1 MRRIKWITA
10 GLALLL
16 LFVGGCTRALP
27 SATGAGDWLK
37 EIPIVG
43 EWAAAQDGTL
53 YVHCLDIGQGDAILI
68 EWRGRWTMIDT
79 GDVEHR
85 AQIADYLDR
94 YSVKRLEQ
102 LIITHPDGDHL
113 GGAYAVLRHVPVG
126 RVYDNGQEK
135 LNYMYR
141 TYLRTLARTGV
152 KRTTARKDDVIDLD
166 DGATLTLMGPPQP
179 LLTRK
184 AGKADYNNNSVVA
197 MLSYGDFR
205 MLLTGD
211 AEKEEE
217 AWLVENYANRLRATV
232 LKVGHHGSYTSSSA
246 DFLRR
251 VRPQIAVISCGR
263 NNSYGFPH
271 KEPMARLNVI
281 ETKVYRTDRDG
292 TVTVLTDG
300 KAVAVRK
307 EADG

>member
-1 MRRIKWITA
+1 MGKTKWITVA
-10 GLALLL
+10 LALLL
-16 LFVGGCTRALP
+16 LVVSGCVRSVQGD
-27 SATGAGDWLK
+27 SAGAWIRD
-37 EIPIVG
+37 IPVVG
-43 EWAAAQDGTL
+43 EWAATQDRTL

-68 EWRGRWTMIDT
+68 EWRGRWTMVDT

-85 AQIADYLDR
+85 AQIADYLDW
-94 YSVKRLEQ
+94 YNVKRLDQ

-152 KRTTARKDDVIDLD
+152 PRTTAKKDDVIDLG
-166 DGATLTLMGPPQP
+166 DGATLTLMGPPEP

-184 AGKADYNNNSVVA
+184 GGKADYNNNSIVA
-197 MLSYGDFR
+197 MLAYGEFR

-217 AWLVENYANRLRATV
+217 AWLVEQYGDRLRATV

-246 DFLRR
+246 AFLRR
-251 VRPQIAVISCGR
+251 VQPQVAVISCGR

-271 KEPMARLNVI
+271 KEPLARLREIGAAVH
-281 ETKVYRTDRDG
+281 RTDRDG

-300 KAVAVRK
+300 KSLAVRK